1 MRNFLRLIAPL
12 LLATLAGTALAQ
24 DEAPRGELIDR
35 IVAVVND
42 DVIMASELDD
52 EVEQIRTIMQQS
64 GRALPPEDAFRRQV
78 LERMITNRLQL
89 QYAQRAGITVSED
102 RVNQAMAE
110 IAQRNGTTLSELPEM
125 MAADGVNYAEFREK
139 VREEILVSEVQR
151 RAVADRTSVS
161 PREIEE
167 YLARQKRQGSGQEYL
182 VSHILV
188 AVPGQA
194 TPEEVDAAREEIAG
208 IRQQILDG
216 AEFAQMAATY
226 SDGQQALEGGSLG
239 WRKLPEMPT
248 LFSDVV
254 AKLDEGEVSE
264 PIRSGSGWH
273 IVKLDEV
280 RGRERVVATETHARH
295 ILLKPNELRDE
306 AATMALATRLRRQIV
321 NDGADFAA
329 LAKEH
334 SEDPGSA
341 VQGGDLGWQPPGTM
355 VPRFEEV
362 LDSLEPGEVSQP
374 FKTQFGVHIAQVL
387 ERRETDFT
395 ETVEQNRA
403 YQAIKRRKAEEQLP
417 IWLQQQRDQAHIDIR
432 LEE

>member
-1 MRNFLRLIAPL
+1 MKRLFQLFTAL
-12 LLATLAGTALAQ
+12 LLLGVTCGPLAAEDGQ
-24 DEAPRGELIDR
+24 PRGVLLDR

-42 DVIMASELDD
+42 DVIMASEL
-52 EVEQIRTIMQQS
+52 ETEMERIRMVMQQS
-64 GRALPPEDAFRRQV
+64 GYALPAEDAFREQV
-78 LERMITNRLQL
+78 LDRMVTNQLQL
-89 QYAQRAGITVSED
+89 QFAKRAGITVSDD
-102 RVNQAMAE
+102 RVNQALTG
-110 IAQRNGTTLSELPEM
+110 IAGRSGATLSELPEM
-125 MAADGVNYAEFREK
+125 MARDGVNYAEFREA
-139 VREEILVSEVQR
+139 VREEILISEVQR
-151 RAVADRTSVS
+151 RAIDDQVSVS

-167 YLARQKRQGSGQEYL
+167 YLARQRRQGEGQEYR

-194 TPEEVDAAREEIAG
+194 TPEEVEAAREQIVD
-208 IRQQILDG
+208 IRERVVGGED
-216 AEFAQMAATY
+216 FARMAATY
-226 SDGQQALEGGSLG
+226 SDGQQALKGGDLG

-248 LFSDVV
+248 LFADVV

-273 IVKLDEV
+273 MVKLEEV

-306 AATMALATRLRRQIV
+306 AATMAMARRLKWKIEE
-321 NDGADFAA
+321 GADFAE
-329 LAKEH
+329 LAREH

-362 LDSLEPGEVSQP
+362 LDRLEPGEISAP
-374 FKTQFGVHIAQVL
+374 FKTQFGIHIVQVL
-387 ERRETDFT
+387 DRRETDFT
-395 ETVEQNRA
+395 ETVAQNRA

-417 IWLQQQRDQAHIDIR
+417 IWLQQQRDQAHIEIR
-432 LEE
+432 LED